1 MAPAPRFCHHAR
13 VRPERLTL
21 GFGRP
26 TISISFHVKR
36 TPMPSALPTASLPA
50 KRPA

>member
-1 MAPAPRFCHHAR
+1 
-13 VRPERLTL
+13 VRLTL

-26 TISISFHVKR
+26 TISISFQVNR
-36 TPMPSALPTASLPA
+36 TPIPSAFPTASLPA